1 MLPILQIITSLNNSH
16 LTPPSIQLF
25 TKRKRP
31 LASMFRARASV
42 RVACLPRL
50 INLQAV
56 EGVEREKGSV
66 DGSGCWINM
75 QRNEDEIRVGSL
87 VPENRYRRARCKTVF
102 NLFRLP
108 RSQTLSFRYSP
119 SSPLTTTP
127 ICIAFVSGAIAFR
140 LEEPRLPDP
149 FSLANYY
156 SLSLS
161 NYTR

>member
-1 MLPILQIITSLNNSH
+1 MVAILQITSLNNSH

-25 TKRKRP
+25 TKRKTP

-56 EGVEREKGSV
+56 LSCKEWREREREREREKGSV

-75 QRNEDEIRVGSL
+75 QRNEDEIRAGSL
-87 VPENRYRRARCKTVF
+87 VPENRYTRARCKTVF

-119 SSPLTTTP
+119 SPPPHHHSYLHCIRQRRHRVSPRRT
-127 ICIAFVSGAIAFR
+127 SSSR
-140 LEEPRLPDP
+140 P
-149 FSLANYY
+149 F
-156 SLSLS
+156 
-161 NYTR
+161 